1 MLSRTAYQ
9 KQADKRLKT
18 ALKLRARYDGRVRKY
33 ATALGAA
40 LAGAADAKARV
51 DRINLLYGVDVS
63 TETLLVHDLR
73 TAGLPGLLG
82 TSLAASTPGEE
93 VQFFN
98 AIVDGNGGA
107 VLTSDVL
114 FGEVVDPAA
123 PVADAPP
130 VVVAPPVVIQQSPAP
145 AEPAPLVDVPPVVPT
160 PVVDG
165 TVAGQVTLAGPN
177 GTLAGVTI
185 ESAPGVSLDF
195 APLYSGSSTPVDMY
209 LFVFVED
216 PMTAKV
222 TFADR
227 YAGQPFTVHLADGRT
242 ATGLFTE
249 GSYGIDV

>member
-1 MLSRTAYQ
+1 MASKTAYQ

-73 TAGLPGLLG
+73 TAGLPGLLS
-82 TSLAASTPGEE
+82 TSMAASTPGEE
-93 VQFFN
+93 VQLFN
-98 AIVDGNGGA
+98 AIADGNGGA
-107 VLTSDVL
+107 VLAADAL

-145 AEPAPLVDVPPVVPT
+145 VEPA

-165 TVAGQVTLAGPN
+165 AVAGQVTLAGPN
-177 GTLAGVTI
+177 GTLAGITI

-195 APLYSGSSTPVDMY
+195 APLYSGSSIPVDMY
-209 LFVFVED
+209 LFVYVED

-227 YAGQPFTVHLADGRT
+227 YAGKSFTVHLADGRT

>member
-1 MLSRTAYQ
+1 MASKTAYQ

-40 LAGAADAKARV
+40 LIGAADAKARV

-73 TAGLPGLLG
+73 TAGLPGLLS
-82 TSLAASTPGEE
+82 TSMAASTPGEE
-93 VQFFN
+93 VQLFN
-98 AIVDGNGGA
+98 AMVDGNGGA
-107 VLTSDVL
+107 VLAAETL
-114 FGEVVDPAA
+114 FGEVVD
-123 PVADAPP
+123 VPP
-130 VVVAPPVVIQQSPAP
+130 VVVGPPVVIEPAP
-145 AEPAPLVDVPPVVPT
+145 APEPA

-165 TVAGQVTLAGPN
+165 TVAEQVTLAGPN
-177 GTLAGVTI
+177 GTVAGITI

-195 APLYSGSSTPVDMY
+195 APLYSGSSTPVEMY
-209 LFVFVED
+209 LFVYVED

>member
-73 TAGLPGLLG
+73 AAGLPGLLS
-82 TSLAASTPGEE
+82 TSMAASTPGEE

-98 AIVDGNGGA
+98 AIVDGNGGVA
-107 VLTSDVL
+107 LATETL

-130 VVVAPPVVIQQSPAP
+130 VVLTPPVVIEQSPAP
-145 AEPAPLVDVPPVVPT
+145 TPEGPV

-165 TVAGQVTLAGPN
+165 AVAGQVTLAGPN
-177 GTLAGVTI
+177 GTIAGVTI

-209 LFVFVED
+209 LFVYVED

-242 ATGLFTE
+242 ATGLFTK

>member
-1 MLSRTAYQ
+1 MASKTAYQ

-73 TAGLPGLLG
+73 TAGLPSLLG

-93 VQFFN
+93 VQLFN

-107 VLTSDVL
+107 ALTAEAL
-114 FGEVVDPAA
+114 FGEVVD
-123 PVADAPP
+123 VPP
-130 VVVAPPVVIQQSPAP
+130 LVVTPPVVIEPAP
-145 AEPAPLVDVPPVVPT
+145 APAPEPA

-165 TVAGQVTLAGPN
+165 TAAEQVTLAGPN
-177 GTLAGVTI
+177 GTVAGITI

-195 APLYSGSSTPVDMY
+195 APLYSGSSTPVEMY

>member
-1 MLSRTAYQ
+1 MASKTAYQ

-73 TAGLPGLLG
+73 TAGLPGTLS
-82 TSLAASTPGEE
+82 TSMAASTPGEE
-93 VQFFN
+93 VQLFN

-107 VLTSDVL
+107 VLASEPL
-114 FGEVVDPAA
+114 FGELVDPAA

-130 VVVAPPVVIQQSPAP
+130 VVVAPPVVIEQSPAP
-145 AEPAPLVDVPPVVPT
+145 PEGPAPVI
-160 PVVDG
+160 DG
-165 TVAGQVTLAGPN
+165 AVTGQVTLAGPN
-177 GTLAGVTI
+177 GTLAGITI

-209 LFVFVED
+209 LFVYVED